1 MTERK
6 PIIPKEMVKVVAP
19 TIVILGVIAVV
30 TILNWDALVRFFQN
44 PEQIKQLVNDAGPW
58 GPIVFI
64 AVQFLQILIAP
75 IPGQAV
81 GFIAGALFGPW
92 LGLLYSMIGA
102 VLGFTT
108 VFILA
113 KMLGRPFVERF
124 VKKED
129 LKKFDKLTKNTG
141 PLVLF
146 LIFLLPG
153 FTDDAICYLAG
164 LSSLPIRTLVL
175 VSIAGRFPGYLATSF
190 LGAGIG
196 GGSVKIIVAVLIVVG
211 LAGIIAYVKRA
222 DIKKFIER
230 HMHEDD
236 DSKTEGEDAESK

>member
-1 MTERK
+1 MATRK
-6 PIIPKEMVKVVAP
+6 PIIPKDMLK
-19 TIVILGVIAVV
+19 IVIPTAIVLIITVVVVI
-30 TILNWDALVRFFQN
+30 IYWDAIISFFQN
-44 PEQIKQLVNDAGPW
+44 PEQIKEAVKQAGPW

-75 IPGQAV
+75 IPGQTV
-81 GFIAGALFGPW
+81 GFLAGALFGPW

-102 VLGFTT
+102 ILGFTT

-113 KMLGRPFVERF
+113 KLLGRPFVERF

-129 LKKFDKLTKNTG
+129 LQKFDKLTKNAG

-153 FTDDAICYLAG
+153 FPDDAICYLAG
-164 LSSLPIRTLVL
+164 LSSLRIRTLVL
-175 VSIAGRFPGYLATSF
+175 ISIAGRFPGYLATSF

-196 GGSVKIIVAVLIVVG
+196 GGSVKIIVTVLIGIG
-211 LAGIIAYVKRA
+211 LVSIIAYVKRA
-222 DIKKFIER
+222 DIKKFIDR
-230 HMHEDD
+230 HLKDD
-236 DSKTEGEDAESK
+236 DVDEAK